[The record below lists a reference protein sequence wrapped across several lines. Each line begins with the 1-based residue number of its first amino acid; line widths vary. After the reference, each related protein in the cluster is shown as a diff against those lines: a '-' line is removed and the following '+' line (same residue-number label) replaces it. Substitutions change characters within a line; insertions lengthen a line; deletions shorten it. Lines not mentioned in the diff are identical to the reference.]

1 MNETGEEER
10 RVGRVFTKAA
20 DLADLTG
27 GGWPMLDAL
36 DMLGWRAD
44 SAIRYHDRHG
54 DRATVRAIRDAIAA
68 ESADARACVRAWLA
82 EATT

>member
-1 MNETGEEER
+1 
-10 RVGRVFTKAA
+10 
-20 DLADLTG
+20 
-27 GGWPMLDAL
+27 MLDAL

-54 DRATVRAIRDAIAA
+54 DRATVRAIRDAVEA